1 MFICICIDINTLNI
15 VYVIVQKQKYIRKN
29 LITSI
34 T

>member
-1 MFICICIDINTLNI
+1 MFMFICIDINTLNI

-29 LITSI
+29 VITSI